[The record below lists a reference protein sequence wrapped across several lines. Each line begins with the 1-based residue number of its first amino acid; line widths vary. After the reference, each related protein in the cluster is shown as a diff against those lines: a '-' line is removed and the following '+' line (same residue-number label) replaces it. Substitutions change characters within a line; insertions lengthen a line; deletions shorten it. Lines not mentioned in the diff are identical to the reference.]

1 MLFDTHVH
9 LTDED
14 PDPVSYLER
23 AGSAGVN
30 ELLFCSS
37 GMENSRRSGA
47 FAAASEQ
54 IYFAAGVHPHESQE
68 MKEDVSAYREFTAM
82 PRLIAIGELGLDY
95 YYDISP
101 RETQIRVF
109 RDFLG
114 LAKELDL
121 PAIVHCRDKD
131 DSDRAYA
138 DCFDILSG
146 FAADGGRFELHSF
159 AGTVQWMERFAALGA
174 MFGVG
179 GMLTFRRADNI
190 REVVSAMPRERIMLE
205 TDSPYLAPVPHRGK
219 VNHPA
224 FLIHTA
230 DAMADLFGMT
240 TEDVAKMTTENAHR
254 FFRIGG
260 GESA

>member
-9 LTDED
+9 LTEED
-14 PDPVSYLER
+14 QDPVAYLQR
-23 AGSAGVN
+23 AGSTGVN

-37 GMENSRRSGA
+37 GLENSRRSA
-47 FAAASEQ
+47 SFAASSEQ
-54 IYFAAGVHPHESQE
+54 IYFAAGVHPHAAQE
-68 MKEDVSAYREFTAM
+68 MQEDVSAYLEFTAM

-109 RDFLG
+109 QNFLG
-114 LAKELDL
+114 LAKQLDL

-131 DSDRAYA
+131 ESDRAYQ
-138 DCFDILSG
+138 DCFDILSD
-146 FAADGGRFELHSF
+146 FSSDGGRFVLHSF
-159 AGTVQWMERFAALGA
+159 AGNVAWMEKFTTLGA

-190 REVVSAMPRERIMLE
+190 REVVSAMLRERIMLE

-219 VNHPA
+219 TNHPA

-230 DAMADLFGMT
+230 EAMAAMFGMT
-240 TEDVAKMTTENAHR
+240 TEGIAALTTGNAHR

-260 GESA
+260 AI

>member
-9 LTDED
+9 LTKED
-14 PDPVSYLER
+14 QDPANYLQR
-23 AGSAGVN
+23 AEATGVT

-37 GMENSRRSGA
+37 GLENSRRSA
-47 FAAASEQ
+47 SFAASSEH

-68 MKEDVSAYREFTAM
+68 MQEDTAAYLEFTTM

-101 RETQIRVF
+101 RDIQIRVF

-114 LAKELDL
+114 LAKQLDL

-131 DSDRAYA
+131 GSEQAYQ
-138 DCFDILSG
+138 DCFDILSD
-146 FAADGGRFELHSF
+146 FSADGGRFELHSF
-159 AGTVQWMERFAALGA
+159 AGNVSWMERFAGLGA

-190 REVVSAMPRERIMLE
+190 REVVAAMPRERIMLE

-219 VNHPA
+219 TNHPA
-224 FLIHTA
+224 FMIHTA
-230 DAMADLFGMT
+230 DAMAALFQMT
-240 TEDVAKMTTENAHR
+240 TEEVAALTTGNAHR

-260 GESA
+260 AV

>member
-9 LTDED
+9 LTEED
-14 PDPVSYLER
+14 QDPAAYLQR
-23 AGSAGVN
+23 AEAAGVK

-37 GMENSRRSGA
+37 GLENSRRSA
-47 FAAASEQ
+47 FFAASSEQ
-54 IYFAAGVHPHESQE
+54 IFFAAGVHPHESQE
-68 MKEDVSAYREFTAM
+68 MQEDISAYLEFTTM
-82 PRLIAIGELGLDY
+82 PRLVAIGELGLDY

-101 RETQIRVF
+101 RTVQIKVF
-109 RDFLG
+109 QDFLG
-114 LAKELDL
+114 LAKQLDL

-131 DSDRAYA
+131 GSEQAYQ
-138 DCFDILSG
+138 DCFDILSD
-146 FAADGGRFELHSF
+146 FAADGGRFVLHSY
-159 AGTVQWMERFAALGA
+159 AGSVEWMERFSTLNA

-190 REVVSAMPRERIMLE
+190 REVVSAMPRERIILE

-224 FLIHTA
+224 FLVHTA
-230 DAMADLFGMT
+230 DAMAAMFRMT
-240 TEDVAKMTTENAHR
+240 TEEVAVLTSGNAHR

-260 GESA
+260 AE